1 MEEYISVESQP
12 SVSRLRRERER
23 EELKER
29 IMDVAREMFLC
40 EGYEAVTLRKIA
52 LAIEYTPGYIYK
64 LFKDKQELIEAILH
78 KDTEDLRAHLLQ
90 CLTQDNPVERILE
103 MARHYSAWAIT
114 HPNHYRLMLF
124 PPPAWAEQKRPLLP
138 QAAVPIEREA
148 LNVLTELVKKAMRM
162 GQFKKKYSDPTLV
175 AATLW
180 AGIIGAVLI
189 EISIDP
195 KGRIGVAG
203 KDNAFNDRFDTLREV
218 FLDGFLMERSSVKS
232 GTPRL
237 RK

>member
-1 MEEYISVESQP
+1 MGYVSVESQP
-12 SVSRLRRERER
+12 SVSKLRRERER

-40 EGYEAVTLRKIA
+40 EGYEAVTLRRIA

-64 LFKDKQELIEAILH
+64 LFRDKQELIKAILH
-78 KDTEDLRAHLLQ
+78 KDTEDLRAHLLH
-90 CLTQDNPVERILE
+90 CLTQDNPVERMIE
-103 MARHYSAWAIT
+103 MARHYSEWAIT

-124 PPPAWAEQKRPLLP
+124 PPSAWAEQKRPLSP
-138 QAAVPIEREA
+138 QAAVPLEQEA
-148 LNVLTELVKKAMRM
+148 LNILTELVKKAMCT
-162 GQFKKKYSDPTLV
+162 GQIKEKYSDPRLI

-203 KDNAFNDRFDTLREV
+203 KDSAFNDRFDTLREV
-218 FLDGFLMERSSVKS
+218 FLDGFLQERFV
-232 GTPRL
+232 RQENEL
-237 RK
+237 